1 MLVSLRMSADTD
13 LDRDLPL
20 LGILPPPEQKADF
33 RFFAG
38 DSPLGP
44 DFAYSMVLPRS
55 WTYHPPTG
63 TISLDEGPAPLGVFS
78 EHPGMVPPTLLSLG
92 VLRANTN
99 VSLLTFYAGYCHITE
114 QTPKLMRP
122 LELDAFRGIDGLI
135 DTPDGLRMRLLMFED
150 GGRVMVI
157 AGMSLVA
164 DYASAAPRL
173 ATLMFSVE
181 FVAQRGPTMTIAE

>member
-1 MLVSLRMSADTD
+1 MPADPAIK

-20 LGILPPPEQKADF
+20 LGILPTPEQKADF

-38 DSPLGP
+38 ESPLGP
-44 DFAYSMVLPRS
+44 DFSYNMMLPRS
-55 WTYHPPTG
+55 WTAHPPTG

-92 VLRANTN
+92 VLRANTH
-99 VSLLTFYAGYCHITE
+99 VSLMTFYAGYCHITE
-114 QTPKLMRP
+114 QKPAAMRP

-150 GGRVMVI
+150 GGRVMVL

-164 DYASAAPRL
+164 DYPDKAKLL

-181 FVAQRGPTMTIAE
+181 FTAGRGPTTRLTD

>member
-1 MLVSLRMSADTD
+1 MSADTAID

-20 LGILPPPEQKADF
+20 LGILPGPERRAEF

-44 DFAYSMVLPRS
+44 DFGFTMILPRS
-55 WTYHPPTG
+55 WTAHPPTG
-63 TISLDEGPAPLGVFS
+63 VISLDEGPAPLGVFS
-78 EHPGMVPPTLLSLG
+78 ERPDMLPPTLLSLG
-92 VLRANTN
+92 VLRANTH
-99 VSLLTFYAGYCHITE
+99 VSLLTFYAAYCHISE
-114 QTPKLMRP
+114 QRPAAMRP
-122 LELDAFRGIDGLI
+122 LQLDAFRGVDGLI

-157 AGMSLVA
+157 AGTSPIA
-164 DYASAAPRL
+164 DYRAKAPLL

-181 FVAQRGPTMTIAE
+181 FAASRGPTMTIVD

>member
-1 MLVSLRMSADTD
+1 MVSPRMSDIV

-20 LGILPPPEQKADF
+20 LGILPTPEEKANF

-78 EHPGMVPPTLLSLG
+78 EHPAMVPPTLLSLG
-92 VLRANTN
+92 VLRANTR
-99 VSLLTFYAGYCHITE
+99 VSLMTFYAGYCHITE
-114 QTPKLMRP
+114 QKPLAMRP
-122 LELDAFRGIDGLI
+122 LQLDAFRGIDGLI
-135 DTPDGLRMRLLMFED
+135 DTPDGLRMRLMMFED
-150 GGRVMVI
+150 GGRVMVL
-157 AGMSLVA
+157 AGMSVVA
-164 DYASAAPRL
+164 EYAAKAKLL

-181 FVAQRGPTMTIAE
+181 FAAGRGPTMKIAD

>member
-1 MLVSLRMSADTD
+1 MPADTAID

-20 LGILPPPEQKADF
+20 LGILPAPEQKADF

-38 DSPLGP
+38 ESPLGE
-44 DFAYSMVLPRS
+44 DFGYSMILPRG

-78 EHPGMVPPTLLSLG
+78 EAPAMVPPTLLSLG
-92 VLRANTN
+92 VLRANTH

-114 QTPKLMRP
+114 QRPLAMRP
-122 LELDAFRGIDGLI
+122 LELDAFRGVDGLI

-164 DYASAAPRL
+164 DYPAKAKLL

-181 FVAQRGPTMTIAE
+181 FVARRGPTMTITD